1 MAQADR
7 VLVREFDS
15 WLRGQATIAAPT
27 PGEESALFGELLK
40 VAASQRMD
48 LRSPIGVVALVE
60 LFGDLDESEQDGATG
75 AAIATLHD
83 YVHFRMETEV
93 DPAGWEDAHDLV
105 EEAAEDLLNDSL
117 PGAEILAAAAAEADL
132 IDPAERRAAF
142 AATRVVAAVNEL
154 LKWIGV
160 GRKVAPSGGAR
171 RADIAAVAK
180 LLGISAVGV
189 AKLPQ
194 FAPDSLP
201 LIAVDE
207 AHAQPGTLH
216 VRSMLELP
224 LLSAWWEALSAVEII
239 ELGTYRV
246 TPGPAA
252 QQWTAEPLPPLDAAE
267 MVIALTVAQFVHRD
281 LTAST
286 AHFGAEA
293 GLIALSQLIDAL
305 SPEESEPQEEL
316 SEWEMTLDR
325 RVRRDL
331 APLERVGVLTVNDR
345 GQHVVPLALRGAVSG
360 GLAGAMTLL
369 LDGDEPD

>member
-224 LLSAWWEALSAVEII
+224 RCHLGRLSAVEII
-239 ELGTYRV
+239 EWV
-246 TPGPAA
+246 PIAHPAR
-252 QQWTAEPLPPLDAAE
+252 PPSNGRPSAAGWAPRWSCPDRQLSIE
-267 MVIALTVAQFVHRD
+267 TRR
-281 LTAST
+281 T
-286 AHFGAEA
+286 AH
-293 GLIALSQLIDAL
+293 
-305 SPEESEPQEEL
+305 
-316 SEWEMTLDR
+316 
-325 RVRRDL
+325 L
-331 APLERVGVLTVNDR
+331 ARKPG
-345 GQHVVPLALRGAVSG
+345 
-360 GLAGAMTLL
+360 
-369 LDGDEPD
+369 